1 MRRLGILCAA
11 AVALSA
17 CGGSGGGAAI
27 QVAYRESTVSRVVFD
42 DELTTYYAC
51 VRATLSPVPADV
63 ALVRIVDL
71 SGAFAAGSTSA
82 SDLGSG
88 TFEACLNYAPTLTPG
103 VHAGTLR
110 LDLCKDADCAAVH
123 PLSDPDV
130 PYSITVYE
138 VVAGLPLLDAEIL
151 ADGTPVSGVVS
162 GSTSTARTYQFG
174 IIDGQVLEVNVT
186 NGTLA
191 RTTRTVG
198 TPAPGVTPVP
208 PYSLGTFRFRLTL
221 PLGAGTGSVDFTL
234 RTDDGR
240 TIRLAVTVTP

>member
-1 MRRLGILCAA
+1 MRRLGVVYAA

-17 CGGSGGGAAI
+17 CGGSGGGDAI
-27 QVAYRESTVSRVVFD
+27 LVTYRESTVSRVVFD
-42 DELTTYYAC
+42 DELTTYYSC

-71 SGAFAAGSTSA
+71 GGAFAAGNTSA

-110 LDLCKDADCAAVH
+110 LDLCKDAGCAAVH

-130 PYSITVYE
+130 PYSITVYR

-151 ADGTPVSGVVS
+151 ADGTPVSGVVCVQDGVANLDFHGDAFALFVGAAGADGNDLTLLRLFLRGLGQDDATS
-162 GSTSTARTYQFG
+162 GDFFLLQRFDDQAIGERLKIHSPTA
-174 IIDGQVLEVNVT
+174 
-186 NGTLA
+186 
-191 RTTRTVG
+191 
-198 TPAPGVTPVP
+198 
-208 PYSLGTFRFRLTL
+208 SLGEWI
-221 PLGAGTGSVDFTL
+221 G
-234 RTDDGR
+234 
-240 TIRLAVTVTP
+240 